1 MVSDLAAVDL
11 GQFLSKQIQHHLHCG
26 VKGHLAFGVTALD

>member
-11 GQFLSKQIQHHLHCG
+11 GQILSKQIQHHLALRCEG
-26 VKGHLAFGVTALD
+26 TFGLRHNV